1 MPLHSA
7 IFAFLHHLAAFTLFA
22 AVVLEFILI
31 QGEITASS
39 ARRLGRTDLVLG
51 ISAGAVL
58 VIGLIR
64 VFYFEK
70 GAEYY
75 FGSAFFL
82 AKFGVFLVVALIS
95 VIPTMA
101 FLSWRKAAKQNQ
113 APVVTPQ
120 QLRTLKTVIH
130 TELFGVVLII
140 LFAALMARGL
150 EL

>member
-7 IFAFLHHLAAFTLFA
+7 IFAFLHHFAAFALFA
-22 AVVLEFILI
+22 AVVLEFVLI
-31 QGEITASS
+31 RGEITASS
-39 ARRLGRTDLVLG
+39 ARRLGRTDMVLG

-58 VIGLIR
+58 VIGLLR

-70 GAEYY
+70 GADYY
-75 FGSAFFL
+75 FSSAFFL
-82 AKFGVFLVVALIS
+82 AKFGVFLVVAFLS

-101 FLSWRKAAKQNQ
+101 FLSWRKAAKQGQ

-130 TELFGVVLII
+130 TELLGVFLII

>member
-7 IFAFLHHLAAFTLFA
+7 IFAFLHHLTAFTLFA
-22 AVVLEFILI
+22 AIVLEFVLI

-39 ARRLGRTDLVLG
+39 ARRLGRTDMVLG
-51 ISAGAVL
+51 ISAGVL
-58 VIGLIR
+58 LVVGILR

-82 AKFGVFLVVALIS
+82 AKFGIFLLVSLLSI
-95 VIPTMA
+95 IPTMA
-101 FLSWRKAAKQNQ
+101 FLSWRRAARAGQ
-113 APVVTPQ
+113 APVVTPG
-120 QLRTLKTVIH
+120 QLRLIKLVIH
-130 TELFGVVLII
+130 TELLGVVLIM

-150 EL
+150 EV